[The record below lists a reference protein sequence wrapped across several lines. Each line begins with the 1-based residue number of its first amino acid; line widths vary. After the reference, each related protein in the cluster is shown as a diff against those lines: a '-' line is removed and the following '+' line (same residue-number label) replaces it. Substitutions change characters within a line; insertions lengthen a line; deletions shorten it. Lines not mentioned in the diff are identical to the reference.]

1 MELFKLFGKIAVKN
15 DEANRNIDETTGKAE
30 GSSNKVVSA
39 FKSIAAA
46 AATYL
51 SAKAVIDFGKSC
63 VNAASDVQ
71 EMENKFG
78 VVFGDLSTDVD
89 AWATDFAGAIG
100 RNKNTIKTYLA
111 DNQNMFVG
119 MGMTREEGAKL
130 SEQMVSLGLDLAS
143 FNNLS
148 EPDAVNALSN
158 ALMGETESAKSL
170 GAVLNENTIA
180 MAMEKMGIEGKFEAL
195 SEAEK
200 MEVRYQAILMQS
212 QDAIGDC
219 ERSMGSYKSTTI
231 ELQSAKEQ
239 LQETIGGYLLPAM
252 TKFTAAMVTGVRWVQ
267 SMVEW
272 LAQHK
277 AVAAGVAVVIG
288 ISTAAIILQNTVQAV
303 KAAMNAAEATSLGA
317 LIAAK
322 LADAAATMAAL
333 APYLLIVAAIAA
345 VVAIIVVCVKH
356 LDQIKAKTVEV
367 FNIIKETITNAMN
380 TVASFLSGI
389 WNNIVSAA
397 TNAWN
402 TIKNVVQVGLQLIGQ
417 IISAAFQIITI
428 PFRFIWENCKDTIT
442 YVWNSIKSVVSSA
455 INAVKSVITSVM
467 NAVKSVVSSVM
478 NAIKSVFS
486 TVWNSIKSVVTTV
499 MNSIKSVISSVMNA
513 VKSVFSSAWNG
524 IKSTV
529 SGAINGVKSV
539 ISSGLNG
546 AKSTVTSVLNG
557 IKNAFSN
564 AMNSAKNVVGNA
576 ISAIKSK
583 FNFSWSLPKLKLP
596 HPKISGSFSLNP
608 PSVPKFSID
617 WYNKA
622 VDTPYMFTEPTVF
635 NYGGSFKGAGETSD
649 EIMYGHDNL
658 MRDIRTAAYEATGNM
673 VDRLISILGKILDL
687 LAEYIPELANMQLVT
702 DTGALVGELAPKM
715 DDELGKRM
723 NHKERGN

>member
-1 MELFKLFGKIAVKN
+1 MELFKLFGKIAVEN

-30 GSSNKVVSA
+30 GSGNKVVSA

-63 VNAASDVQ
+63 VNAASDVE

-148 EPDAVNALSN
+148 EPDAVNALSK
-158 ALMGETESAKSL
+158 ALMGETEAAKSL

-180 MAMEKMGIEGKFEAL
+180 QAQEQLGYKGKFEAL
-195 SEAEK
+195 TEAQK
-200 MEVRYQAILMQS
+200 MEVRYQAILNQS
-212 QDAIGDC
+212 QDAVGDC
-219 ERSMGSYKSTTI
+219 ARSMGSYKSTTI
-231 ELQSAKEQ
+231 ELQSAKEA
-239 LQETIGGYLLPAM
+239 LQETIGGYLLPVM
-252 TKFTAAMVTGVRWVQ
+252 TKFTAAMVEGVRWIQ

-272 LAQHK
+272 LAEHK
-277 AVAAGVAVVIG
+277 AVAAALAIGVGVL
-288 ISTAAIILQNTVQAV
+288 TTAIILQNTVQAV

-322 LADAAATMAAL
+322 LADAAATAAAL

-345 VVAIIVVCVKH
+345 VIAIIVVCVKH
-356 LDQIKAKTVEV
+356 WDEIKEKTVEV
-367 FNIIKETITNAMN
+367 FNKIKEVITNVMN
-380 TVASFLSGI
+380 TVASFLSG
-389 WNNIVSAA
+389 V
-397 TNAWN
+397 
-402 TIKNVVQVGLQLIGQ
+402 
-417 IISAAFQIITI
+417 
-428 PFRFIWENCKDTIT
+428 WE
-442 YVWNSIKSVVSSA
+442 SIKETISSA
-455 INAVKSVITSVM
+455 
-467 NAVKSVVSSVM
+467 
-478 NAIKSVFS
+478 
-486 TVWNSIKSVVTTV
+486 WNSIKSVVTSV
-499 MNSIKSVISSVMNA
+499 LNSIKSVISNVMNA

-529 SGAINGVKSV
+529 SSTINGVKSV
-539 ISSGLNG
+539 ISSGLNS
-546 AKSTVTSVLNG
+546 AKSTVTSVLNA
-557 IKNAFSN
+557 IKNTFTN
-564 AMNSAKNVVGNA
+564 VMNGAKNVVGNA
-576 ISAIKSK
+576 INAIKSK

-596 HPKISGSFSLNP
+596 HPKITGSFSLNP
-608 PSVPKFSID
+608 PSVPHFSID
-617 WYNKA
+617 WYKKA
-622 VDTPYMFTEPTVF
+622 MEEPYMFTEPTVF
-635 NYGGSFKGAGETSD
+635 GYGGSVKGAGEAGD
-649 EIMYGHDNL
+649 EIMYGKNNL
-658 MRDIRTAAYEATGNM
+658 MEDIRTAAGEAYSYMAEKM
-673 VDRLISILGKILDL
+673 VSILTKIFDI
-687 LAEYIPELANMQLVT
+687 LAQYIPELANMQLVT

-715 DDELGKRM
+715 DTELGKLIE
-723 NHKERGN
+723 HKVRGN